1 MPKKQ
6 NEQKSP
12 EDMKTKT
19 ALKSSITKAFKKFGD
34 TDLPK
39 DEFKKAL
46 SEELNVEF
54 DDGADYGAM
63 AKAYNKLIVEEGNT
77 HYKSLSNLEKGFTGL
92 DGKYDLNFE

>member
-1 MPKKQ
+1 MPKKTE
-6 NEQKSP
+6 NKSP

-34 TDLPK
+34 SEHPGK

-46 SEELNVEF
+46 TEDLNVEF

-92 DGKYDLNFE
+92 DGKYEHNLE

>member
-19 ALKSSITKAFKKFGD
+19 ALKSSITKAFKAFGK
-34 TDLPK
+34 TSLPK

-46 SEELNVEF
+46 TEDLNVEF

-63 AKAYNKLIVEEGNT
+63 AKAYNKKIVEEGNT
-77 HYKSLSNLEKGFTGL
+77 HYKSLSNLAEGFNGL
-92 DGKYDLNFE
+92 DGKYEHNLE